1 MVIQVKQVIVAA
13 VKIRSWVRRPGRN
26 TQCGAHMHK
35 VMPFLLALAM
45 ISTTGCAEMIDAR
58 RDYLNWVDSLGLPR
72 QTMPMQDQETTS
84 MQQQMQMQQY
94 GQPVYREQDCI
105 GAVVNGVCHGST
117 GAAQPQATCYGQLLN
132 GQCTGPQF

>member
-1 MVIQVKQVIVAA
+1 
-13 VKIRSWVRRPGRN
+13 
-26 TQCGAHMHK
+26 MHK

>member
-1 MVIQVKQVIVAA
+1 MNKAMQL
-13 VKIRSWVRRPGRN
+13 
-26 TQCGAHMHK
+26 
-35 VMPFLLALAM
+35 LLALALICM
-45 ISTTGCAEMIDAR
+45 TGCAELIDTR
-58 RDYLNWVDSLGLPR
+58 RDYLQWADSLDLPR
-72 QTMPMQDQETTS
+72 QTTP

-117 GAAQPQATCYGQLLN
+117 GAAQPQATCYGQMLN

>member
-1 MVIQVKQVIVAA
+1 
-13 VKIRSWVRRPGRN
+13 
-26 TQCGAHMHK
+26 MHQ

-72 QTMPMQDQETTS
+72 QTPPT
-84 MQQQMQMQQY
+84 QQQMQMQQY
-94 GQPVYREQDCI
+94 GQPVYRAQDCI

-117 GAAQPQATCYGQLLN
+117 GAAQPQATCYGQMLN